1 MAKKEDLDVD
11 GLDNLDDFDWP
22 EFNFDE
28 PEVKDDR
35 NPIIKGAAKV
45 GQGAVDHFSRP
56 SNIER
61 TVKRVMPSA
70 YGEATGIGFNAVSSL
85 KDVYNTTSSELAET
99 NRELKRVVRQTLP
112 QVKGKVPDKVLKW
125 LERYGGNEEEQYHQ
139 ARDKERELTANI
151 DSKLDEVLG
160 VQAQERQER
169 DQQGEAEKLINQTRE
184 RKRFR
189 SQMGAL
195 NAINQNL
202 SLQREYQDK
211 VGSRVARKSLELAYR
226 QTYLLG
232 DIAQM
237 INEGQNKQL
246 EELKFITKNTGLPE
260 AVKISQGEEF
270 KRLNTQRIMNRIG
283 EGLFGET
290 GEYLNRLFTNVS
302 TRARTA
308 VTQQLR
314 SMREQVRGAQ
324 SIAGDLEAA
333 GPGAGTDS
341 IIGMG
346 VGLAGDYLVD
356 RYGGKLQDRLKK
368 VGLVNAGQDRLQYGL
383 TNAGRLLNEQAQ
395 RRELEDGWKSRLR
408 NLGRGLLE
416 RKDLGSSLA
425 DGLDENGHMPDNF
438 NRMTNRS
445 LIDIIP
451 GLLARIHN
459 EVLKIRTGE
468 DDAPLIRYN
477 MATGTFTDMRTSMAA
492 VGRRL
497 INQDDAKRSR
507 EDTFNVV
514 RKIDSEKALSPK
526 QQEALARHIVQL
538 NMRQLPYDPQSMINW
553 DNYFGGGTEQDRL
566 AVRDFMRKRY
576 ELDAEGRLG
585 KNRQADLTEHAQAV
599 NALAQGKYAS
609 GVRRQSDPIKQV
621 QELIAQGHREELIAL
636 GVIDISRGTPVLNQD
651 RITDLYLGGQLDDL
665 SRSQR
670 STASRAGGGV
680 RPSLRARVRGTAAEA
695 PAAAPARLPAPSAA
709 LPVGPVSID
718 YERMG
723 RVIAQELNQAK
734 AAGIA
739 GTQEEWMEAIHTA
752 IKQNNVND
760 RLDLNNLILEEI
772 MQVMTDGRLL
782 AGSFV
787 PSEGQPGVQMPL
799 GKWDQRV
806 ARLSNAASAGLQGLR
821 KRMGQGFGLLQTGG
835 NRARQGVFAGA
846 ANLRDWWQ
854 GKPADMERWFKS
866 QKDRLTDVYVNGV
879 PWAKL
884 EAAKLEAGE
893 YFDAKT
899 GEVLKSLDDI
909 KGPVKDRFGRIV
921 LSFEDLRAGLKDQSG
936 KDIVFGLLGKFKNGV
951 ITASQWF
958 GGQAQ
963 GLVNRT
969 IVPVAK
975 WLYQKA
981 TDLQDI
987 YVKGELE
994 PRLLASLVR
1003 AGAYRDRA
1011 TGQII
1016 TKFSDIK
1023 GDVEDLNGELV
1034 LRLSDMRKGLVNQF
1048 GLPIK
1053 EGFMQGIQR
1062 ARGYLGAA
1070 QGLVTRQLR
1079 KARVSLKRGWRKI
1092 KGLFKDVSL
1101 DNFGIQF
1108 GTDEATQG
1116 LLSNQ
1121 LTVQLQMLEALNEI
1135 NGKLDKPRRK
1145 LGDIDGDGVRE
1156 GSVQDLLRK
1165 RFAANDPRAD
1175 QGAAGKDSPNAIG
1188 ALTKAIAG
1196 MKAANGDGE
1205 GDTTIIGG
1213 AGGLWDKAKG
1223 LARKGWG
1230 KLKGAGK
1237 WIAGAGA
1244 GLLRSTALRTAGG
1257 FLLRTAVTAG
1267 LGLAGLMSAPVVAGV
1282 TAAAAIGTAGYF
1294 AYKYFSKD
1302 KVRPLQRMRLAQYGW
1317 DLKDENQAKQLVA
1330 FEAQLLK
1337 GAKFGP
1343 QGVQLSLNEAQ
1354 AKDALG
1360 IFGIEATDSPAFTA
1374 WQAWYVQRFKPIL
1387 MNWLN
1392 GLNGIAKEVALS
1404 EADDRL
1410 TAQQQL
1416 DLWSAA
1422 KGGAGL
1428 ADAYRV
1434 SASPFGEKV
1443 VSNTSEVA
1451 INRVIDETGE
1461 TLKQAAKTSGT
1472 AVAPTVLAT
1481 AGAVAATAAVG
1492 GTPPPPGSVV
1502 GRGPDGPMPGGVG
1515 PVAASVVSLTAA
1527 NDESS
1532 RRALGLM
1539 PTTTL
1544 DALRAVRFRSY
1555 GLVHLERNWIRAL
1568 IELEEAAYKDVVVDG
1583 SGTASWKGDLD
1594 KLTDRLGAYFG
1605 VDAPGGPEWNNFQ
1618 SWFKARFLPVYLAHV
1633 AACKRLSPALQP
1645 GYAQQTL
1652 SYQDQYELAQAT
1664 AAALGDYQGSRMSV
1678 WSIPLAPSL
1687 SLQPN
1692 LDRATIADNLKALQ
1706 QGQDRKRLDE
1716 EAGKPGQT
1724 KDARRSEQP
1733 GFFSAAVDKVKNF
1746 FGFKTEE
1753 APKATPPL
1761 APGTQSPF
1769 PSAAP
1774 RAGAGNTGTGSA
1786 GEVPGQE
1793 VIIDHPGKGAK
1804 GDINSLP
1811 FPTATKG
1818 FEAHK
1823 ELLAAV
1829 AKMTGVDPGMLA
1841 SLVGI
1846 ESGFN
1851 SAVKAGTSS
1860 AQGLGQFI
1868 GSTWKMMLQKYGDQ
1882 YGIAP
1887 GTPSTDPR
1895 ANALMTAL
1903 FMRDNA
1909 EGIQKVLGNTRK
1921 VTDTDVYM
1929 AHFLGLGGYS
1939 TFLKNPGAV
1948 AAGLMPDQARAN
1960 RPIFFDQSGR
1970 PRTTDEIIAFMGQKV
1985 AKHREQYGKPM
1996 ATFAGTY
2003 VPTTDAKTPAATADN
2018 TNVQGTESPTSGPIN
2033 ADTGLPDA
2041 DTPSAADAVPPA
2053 GAPVPDERRSQMVAA
2068 AGGDITAPPSLPDPN
2083 AGFAAQ
2089 AAQATAQQVDRG
2101 AQQAAQRD
2109 AMDAAQGR
2117 VFDEML
2123 EVNRS
2128 QLDTQKAMDAKL
2140 GEILRVMQ
2148 SQQAPAAAAP
2158 AAQVS
2163 GRPVQEA
2170 NRPAP
2175 VGPVNVQKRA

>member
-1 MAKKEDLDVD
+1 MANNEDLDVE

-35 NPIIKGAAKV
+35 SPIIKGASKIGRA
-45 GQGAVDHFSRP
+45 GAEHFSNP
-56 SNIER
+56 ATIER
-61 TVKRVMPSA
+61 TMKKVMPSA
-70 YGEATGIGFNAVSSL
+70 YGEAAGIGFNALSSL

-99 NRELKRVVRQTLP
+99 NRDLKRVVRQTLP

-125 LERYGGNEEEQYHQ
+125 LERYGGNEEEQYYAQ
-139 ARDKERELTANI
+139 RDKERELTANI

-169 DQQGEAEKLINQTRE
+169 DQQAEAEKLINQTRE

-195 NAINQNL
+195 NAINDNL

-226 QTYLLG
+226 QTFLLG

-237 INEGQNKQL
+237 INEGQTKQL

-290 GEYLNRLFTNVS
+290 GEYLNRMFTNLS
-302 TRARTA
+302 GRARTA

-314 SMREQVRGAQ
+314 SLRENVRGAQ
-324 SIAGDLEAA
+324 SIAGDIENA
-333 GPGAGTDS
+333 GPGAGTDT

-356 RYGGKLQDRLKK
+356 RYGDRVSKRLGKVARIGAGNDRL
-368 VGLVNAGQDRLQYGL
+368 RYGL
-383 TNAGRLLNEQAQ
+383 DNAGRLLNEQAQ
-395 RRELEDGWKSRLR
+395 RREFEDGWKARLR

-416 RKDLGSSLA
+416 RKDLGSNLA

-451 GLLARIHN
+451 GLLARVHN
-459 EVLKIRTGE
+459 EVVKIRTG
-468 DDAPLIRYN
+468 DDNAPMIRYN

-497 INQDDAKRSR
+497 INQDDARRSR

-514 RKIDSEKALSPK
+514 RKIDNENSLTPR

-538 NMRQLPYDPQSMINW
+538 NMRQLPYDPQSMINR

-576 ELDAEGRLG
+576 ELDADGRLG
-585 KNRQADLTEHAQAV
+585 KNRQTDLTEHARSV
-599 NALAQGKYAS
+599 NALAEGKYAS

-636 GVIDISRGTPVLNQD
+636 GVIDVSKGTPVLNQD

-670 STASRAGGGV
+670 SPASRAGGGV
-680 RPSLRARVRGTAAEA
+680 RPSLRARVRG
-695 PAAAPARLPAPSAA
+695 PADQASTPATARLSAPTAA

-752 IKQNNVND
+752 IKENNVND

-787 PSEGQPGVQMPL
+787 PGEGMPGTGLSM
-799 GKWDQRV
+799 GKWDARV
-806 ARLSNAASAGLQGLR
+806 ARLGNAASRGLTGLRRRLGQGL
-821 KRMGQGFGLLQTGG
+821 GLAREGG
-835 NRARQGVFAGA
+835 TRARQGLFSGA

-899 GEVLKSLDDI
+899 GEVLKSLEDI

-936 KDIVFGLLGKFKNGV
+936 KDIVFGLLGKFKEGL
-951 ITASQWF
+951 ITASQWLT
-958 GGQAQ
+958 GRAQ
-963 GLVNRT
+963 GLVNNT
-969 IVPVAK
+969 VVPVAK

-987 YVKGELE
+987 YVKGEVE

-1003 AGAYRDRA
+1003 AGAYRDRVS
-1011 TGQII
+1011 GQII
-1016 TKFSDIK
+1016 TKLSDIK

-1034 LRLSDMRKGLVNQF
+1034 LRMSDMRRGLVNQF

-1062 ARGYLGAA
+1062 ARGYLGVA

-1092 KGLFKDVSL
+1092 KGMFKDVSL

-1116 LLSNQ
+1116 LLSSQ

-1135 NGKLDKPRRK
+1135 NGKLDKPKRR
-1145 LGDIDGDGVRE
+1145 LGDVDGDGIRDN
-1156 GSVQDLLRK
+1156 SVQDLLRK
-1165 RFAANDPRAD
+1165 RFAANDPRGA
-1175 QGAAGKDSPNAIG
+1175 QPGAAKDSPNALG

-1196 MKAANGDGE
+1196 MKAANGEGE

-1257 FLLRTAVTAG
+1257 FLLRSAVTAG
-1267 LGLAGLMSAPVVAGV
+1267 LGLAGLISAPVAVGV
-1282 TAAAAIGTAGYF
+1282 GVAAAVGTAGYF

-1343 QGVQLSLNEAQ
+1343 QGVQLDLNEQQ
-1354 AKDALG
+1354 AKEALSV
-1360 IFGIEATDSPAFTA
+1360 FGIEATDSPAFAA
-1374 WQAWYVQRFKPIL
+1374 WQVWYVQRFKPVL

-1404 EADDRL
+1404 EADDKL
-1410 TAQQQL
+1410 SAQQKL
-1416 DLWSAA
+1416 DLWNAA

-1434 SASPFGEKV
+1434 GASPFGEKA

-1451 INRVIDETGE
+1451 INRVIEETGDL
-1461 TLKQAAKTSGT
+1461 LKQAAKTAGNT
-1472 AVAPTVLAT
+1472 AVPTVVAT
-1481 AGAVAATAAVG
+1481 AGAVAAVAAAAG
-1492 GTPPPPGSVV
+1492 GNPPPPGT
-1502 GRGPDGPMPGGVG
+1502 GRVAGMVPPSGVG
-1515 PVAASVVSLTAA
+1515 PVAAAVVSLTAA

-1532 RRALGLM
+1532 RRAMGLM

-1633 AACKRLSPALQP
+1633 AACRRIAPAIQP
-1645 GYAQQTL
+1645 GYAQQSL
-1652 SYQDQYELAQAT
+1652 SYQDQYEVAQAT
-1664 AAALGDYQGSRMSV
+1664 AAALGEYQGSRMSV
-1678 WSIPLAPSL
+1678 WSIPLPPST

-1692 LDRATIADNLKALQ
+1692 LDRSTIADNLLALQ

-1733 GFFSAAVDKVKNF
+1733 GFFSSAMDKVKGF
-1746 FGFKTEE
+1746 FGFKTE
-1753 APKATPPL
+1753 APTPTPTPQ
-1761 APGTQSPF
+1761 APGGPTL
-1769 PSAAP
+1769 PSAGP
-1774 RAGAGNTGTGSA
+1774 RAGAGNTGTGA
-1786 GEVPGQE
+1786 TGEGVGQE
-1793 VIIDHPGKGAK
+1793 VIIDHPGRGAK

-1868 GSTWKMMLQKYGDQ
+1868 GSTWKMMMQKYGDQ

-1996 ATFAGTY
+1996 ASFAGSY
-2003 VPTTDAKTPAATADN
+2003 MPTADAKTPAATPDN
-2018 TNVQGTESPTSGPIN
+2018 TNVQGVEDAPPATGGEEASTAP
-2033 ADTGLPDA
+2033 ADTA
-2041 DTPSAADAVPPA
+2041 PPT
-2053 GAPVPDERRSQMVAA
+2053 GAPATDDRRSQMAA
-2068 AGGDITAPPSLPDPN
+2068 TAGADITAPPTLPDRDT
-2083 AGFAAQ
+2083 GFAAQ
-2089 AAQATAQQVDRG
+2089 ASLATAQQVDRG
-2101 AQQAAQRD
+2101 AQSAAQRD
-2109 AMDAAQGR
+2109 AMDVAQGR

-2123 EVNRS
+2123 EVNKS

-2140 GEILRVMQ
+2140 ASILQIMQ
-2148 SQQAPAAAAP
+2148 NQQAGTSSPAP
-2158 AAQVS
+2158 VPQVS
-2163 GRPVQEA
+2163 GRPVQETS
-2170 NRPAP
+2170 RPAP
-2175 VGPVNVQKRA
+2175 VGPVNVQKARAS